1 MATART
7 PGKITLQTR
16 HSARLSEIED
26 SLERD
31 LKRLYRL
38 VNRITALRQERK
50 RILKPRK
57 LAPETPTLKITGEEY
72 TKIREQDF
80 GDEIPDFLRRV

>member
-1 MATART
+1 MTR
-7 PGKITLQTR
+7 ITLATK

-31 LKRLYRL
+31 LKRLSRL

-50 RILKPRK
+50 RLLKPPRSPSIDK
-57 LAPETPTLKITGEEY
+57 PLKITGEDWH
-72 TKIREQDF
+72 KIREQEF
-80 GDEIPDFLRRV
+80 SDEIPDFL